1 MSPGPRPQAILR
13 ARVAART
20 GSRPVRSAKPG
31 GRLDE
36 RPASGSLG
44 LLPSGSDPVG
54 EGYVHRQ
61 PPKPIMEPRT
71 ANYNRPIPK
80 RVSKVRTAPTRR
92 ATKST
97 RAGLGG
103 LWMSAVA
110 GGLPPPAAAPAAA
123 MPIAPATP
131 ATAPAAGLFD
141 LALPNTERLEGVQRT
156 TGGGRGCLGRAVENE
171 SAHSGARQG
180 EEHLA
185 VHSELPKILLAPDRR
200 SPGPAAGASLRPRW
214 AAGRF
219 WSLICP
225 EVGMIAPAR

>member
-1 MSPGPRPQAILR
+1 MFPVVFPQARVLRPVSSGPCPLARVLRPAPSGHPSGPRRRSRRSRLVPR
-13 ARVAART
+13 ARMRNW
-20 GSRPVRSAKPG
+20 G

-141 LALPNTERLEGVQRT
+141 LALPNTERLEGV
-156 TGGGRGCLGRAVENE
+156 
-171 SAHSGARQG
+171 
-180 EEHLA
+180 
-185 VHSELPKILLAPDRR
+185 
-200 SPGPAAGASLRPRW
+200 
-214 AAGRF
+214 
-219 WSLICP
+219 
-225 EVGMIAPAR
+225 